1 MIIGISS
8 EVEVSNE
15 HTTIHQLLG
24 GGMDL
29 FHIRKYQYSDE
40 MIKAYVGRIDPSFRD
55 RLVLHSHLHLAG
67 NLQIK
72 RIHCNEK
79 NRVLGWPFLRGD
91 FILSTSVH
99 SIADFNRLSEEWT
112 YAFLSPMFP
121 SISKKGYGVKQTV
134 CSKLKERV
142 NFKTKLIGL
151 GGIDSENYKGLRE
164 LGADG
169 AALLGSL
176 WHSTQPLKTLRK
188 CKEIDRLF

>member
-8 EVEVSNE
+8 EVKVSNE

-29 FHIRKYQYSDE
+29 FHIRKYQFSDE

-67 NLQIK
+67 SLQIK

-79 NRVLGWPFLRGD
+79 NRVVGRPFLKGN

-112 YAFLSPMFP
+112 YAFFSPMFP

-134 CSKLKERV
+134 RSKLKERV

-176 WHSTQPLKTLRK
+176 WYSTQPLKTLRK

>member
-15 HTTIHQLLG
+15 HTTIHQLLV

-29 FHIRKYQYSDE
+29 FQIRKQQHSDE
-40 MIKAYVGRIDPSFRD
+40 MINEYVGRIDPSFSD

-67 NLQIK
+67 SLQIK